1 MSTHA
6 PAGTAQHVAE
16 TVTAAARAMYP
27 HAGLSDRVY
36 GRVAAKLTEG
46 AAGEPDAERVLAEG
60 IAQLDAGGTPFV
72 DLDGPAKLDVLRQ
85 IEGSAFFELVRSTAV
100 VEVYSDPETWE
111 LLGYEG
117 PSFAKGGYLNRG
129 FNDLEWLPD
138 PDPPFFVDEEW
149 LPERDE
155 PEPPPEPPRPA
166 SPFFADEE
174 WLPEPQERRP

>member
-6 PAGTAQHVAE
+6 PAGSAQHVAE

-36 GRVAAKLTEG
+36 GRVAVKLTEG
-46 AAGEPDAERVLAEG
+46 AAGEPEAERVLAEG
-60 IAQLDAGGTPFV
+60 IAQLDAGAAPFV
-72 DLDGPAKLDVLRQ
+72 DLDAAAKLDVLRQ
-85 IEGSAFFELVRSTAV
+85 IEGSKFFELVRGTAV

-117 PSFAKGGYLNRG
+117 PSFAKGGYLERG
-129 FNDLEWLPD
+129 FNDLDWLPD
-138 PDPPFFVDEEW
+138 PDPTFFADEEW

-155 PEPPPEPPRPA
+155 PEAPARPQA
-166 SPFFADEE
+166 PSAFFADEE
-174 WLPEPQERRP
+174 WLPDPKDRR